1 MFRDRRIRF
10 VVVLVFQSEEP
21 APRFAILSNHLLG
34 GGRAKRAFVFAF
46 ESACVGVPDIALE
59 VILIVVPHE
68 ALEINFVP
76 ESGGSVQQVP

>member
-1 MFRDRRIRF
+1 MFRDRRVRL

-34 GGRAKRAFVFAF
+34 GGRAKHAFVFAF

-59 VILIVVPHE
+59 AILIVVPHE